1 MDVKML
7 TDTVEQL
14 KDEYLKVWIDI
25 CNIESPTRYKAGVDA
40 VGNYL
45 AALSEKKGWLVERY
59 PQPVAGDVLCIT
71 MNPDAKKEPICFSGH
86 MDTVHEI
93 GLFGDP
99 PVRIEGDRLYGP
111 GAEDCK
117 GGIAAGFLA
126 MDALSRCGFTD
137 RPVRMLLQSDEEGGS
152 STSGKA
158 TIKYI
163 CERAKGSAAFLNL
176 EGGEAD
182 VACFVRKG
190 IITFLLTVNGVAA
203 HASNCAKKGANAIA
217 EMAHKIIELEKLK
230 DDDGLTCNCGV
241 ISGGSVPN
249 TVPDVCQLKINIR
262 FATQEQ
268 LEYAREYVQKVA
280 DTVYVPGCTCTVEQ
294 ATFRVA
300 MEYCER
306 NQKLLDHVNEI
317 LGEHGFPLK
326 KMVRRKG
333 GSDAADV
340 TVSGTPCID
349 SLGVDGDF
357 IHNPG
362 EFGYIHTL
370 AESAKKLAVITYCF

>member
-1 MDVKML
+1 MDVKIL
-7 TDTVEQL
+7 TDMVEQL
-14 KDEYLKVWIDI
+14 KDEYLKVWVDI

-45 AALSEKKGWLVERY
+45 AALAEKKGWLVERF

-117 GGIAAGFLA
+117 GGIAVGFLA
-126 MDALSRCGFTD
+126 MDALARCGFTD
-137 RPVRMLLQSDEEGGS
+137 RPIRMLLQSDEEGGS
-152 STSGKA
+152 SASGKA
-158 TIKYI
+158 TINYI
-163 CERAKGSAAFLNL
+163 CERAKGSAAFFNL
-176 EGGEAD
+176 EGGAPD
-182 VACFVRKG
+182 DACLVRKG
-190 IITFLLTVNGVAA
+190 IITFLLTVKGVAA

-268 LEYAREYVQKVA
+268 LEYAREYVQKIA

-300 MEYCER
+300 MEYCDR

-333 GSDAADV
+333 GSDAADM

-349 SLGVDGDF
+349 SLGVDGNF

-370 AESAKKLAVITYCF
+370 SESAKKLAVVTYCF

>member
-1 MDVKML
+1 MDVKKL
-7 TDTVEQL
+7 IDTVYEL
-14 KDEYLKVWIDI
+14 RDEYLKVWIDI
-25 CNIESPTRYKAGVDA
+25 CNIESPTGYKAGVDA

-45 AALSEKKGWLVERY
+45 AALSEKKGWLVERF

-71 MNPDAKKEPICFSGH
+71 MNPDADKEPICFSGH
-86 MDTVHEI
+86 MDTVHPV

-99 PVRIEGDRLYGP
+99 PVRIEGDKLYGP

-117 GGIAAGFLA
+117 GGIVAGFLA
-126 MDALSRCGFTD
+126 MDALDRCGFTD

-152 STSGKA
+152 SVSGKA

-163 CERAKGSAAFLNL
+163 CERAKGSVAFFNL

-182 VACFVRKG
+182 EACLVRKG
-190 IITFLLTVNGVAA
+190 IVTYLLTVKGVSA

-230 DDDGLTCNCGV
+230 DDAGLTCNCGV
-241 ISGGSVPN
+241 INGGSVPN
-249 TVPDVCQLKINIR
+249 TVPDTCQMKINIR

-268 LEYAREYVQKVA
+268 LEWVREYVQKVA

-300 MEYCER
+300 MEYNER
-306 NQKLLDHVNEI
+306 NQKLLDRVNEI
-317 LGEHGFPLK
+317 LEANGMPK
-326 KMVRRKG
+326 KNMVKRKG

-340 TVSGTPCID
+340 TVSGTPAID

-362 EFGYIHTL
+362 EFGYISSL
-370 AESAKKLAVITYCF
+370 AEAAKKLAVITYCF